1 MINNVIDI
9 RYNDLENIRNT
20 IEKTLSSY
28 IEKFVQDD
36 GNVKYKEVNDKYFFE
51 SDSWNVSIV
60 GKIEQFKEEYS
71 KYNQKR
77 QNIVFSLNNKNINLE
92 LKYVYYKKLFNEE
105 WSFYNVFKYQKY
117 NIKLIEFLNFKYPN
131 IDSFLELDINK
142 SEIIWRDW
150 LQSKGIDITTKK
162 TTKSTGKTYEITTAY
177 VTYLRRIYDYIL
189 KELDKRDE
197 FEKDIWDVRI
207 LKQHYGIS
215 YSISDTTYLMSF
227 KNIPQPTIR
236 QECKLYFKE
245 KLLSKN
251 NFSYSTARQY
261 CSVIST
267 FFRFI
272 KEIEPS
278 WDSIEDLNRNHILKY
293 ITYLNQHY
301 AKSSNIKANVNY
313 NIRNAINKIYKFLS
327 DIQLREYKISPNI
340 DISRL
345 ILETDKPTLIK
356 KANNIKYITD
366 DILEQLF
373 DNIDKLNKKVQIVIW
388 IMYKTGL
395 RISDVLELK
404 HDCLIMLDNNYWIET
419 NILKTNVQNHRIPID
434 KELADMIAILIDKSV
449 KKSNEDNNPEKY
461 IFAKYSGIR
470 KGRPYSDTWAINH
483 LNALSREVGIINSD
497 GTIYHFSNH
506 AFRHTYAVKLL
517 NGGADITTIQEL
529 LAHASPE
536 MTLKYA
542 KLLDDTKRK
551 VFDNA
556 VKQGIFSFD
565 ESDKL
570 KEENN
575 GEIPDDIIE
584 MLYTNH
590 KLNAID
596 TPYGTCMQRTKGK
609 CNFAKQPPCLTSNN
623 GSPCKDLCVGAFE
636 GDIIKYDIL
645 INSTKNMIENA
656 KIYNRTEMINENEEL
671 LKLYEDIH
679 SKISQGNMIYSR
691 LDKLKKKVN

>member
-1 MINNVIDI
+1 MI
-9 RYNDLENIRNT
+9 YH
-20 IEKTLSSY
+20 
-28 IEKFVQDD
+28 
-36 GNVKYKEVNDKYFFE
+36 YFF
-51 SDSWNVSIV
+51 V
-60 GKIEQFKEEYS
+60 IEIYS
-71 KYNQKR
+71 NI
-77 QNIVFSLNNKNINLE
+77 NIV
-92 LKYVYYKKLFNEE
+92 LKH
-105 WSFYNVFKYQKY
+105 S
-117 NIKLIEFLNFKYPN
+117 
-131 IDSFLELDINK
+131 
-142 SEIIWRDW
+142 
-150 LQSKGIDITTKK
+150 
-162 TTKSTGKTYEITTAY
+162 
-177 VTYLRRIYDYIL
+177 
-189 KELDKRDE
+189 
-197 FEKDIWDVRI
+197 
-207 LKQHYGIS
+207 
-215 YSISDTTYLMSF
+215 
-227 KNIPQPTIR
+227 
-236 QECKLYFKE
+236 
-245 KLLSKN
+245 
-251 NFSYSTARQY
+251 
-261 CSVIST
+261 
-267 FFRFI
+267 
-272 KEIEPS
+272 
-278 WDSIEDLNRNHILKY
+278 
-293 ITYLNQHY
+293 
-301 AKSSNIKANVNY
+301 
-313 NIRNAINKIYKFLS
+313 
-327 DIQLREYKISPNI
+327 
-340 DISRL
+340 
-345 ILETDKPTLIK
+345 LIK